1 MVLNVPKKRRE
12 KFCWYIQEKGV
23 VYYETEK
30 NYAENDRRCKEIC
43 QCFYEMR
50 F

>member
-23 VYYETEK
+23 VYYEGKK
-30 NYAENDRRCKEIC
+30 NQTGNIG
-43 QCFYEMR
+43 
-50 F
+50 